1 MLTPLLVL
9 LFRLAEST
17 YMEEEEEEDKK
28 GGGEEEIAFENKYE
42 DRR

>member
-17 YMEEEEEEDKK
+17 YMEEEEDKK

>member
-17 YMEEEEEEDKK
+17 YMEEEEDEE
-28 GGGEEEIAFENKYE
+28 GGGEEEEIAFENKYE
-42 DRR
+42 GRR

>member
-17 YMEEEEEEDKK
+17 YMEEEEDKK

-42 DRR
+42 GRR

>member
-17 YMEEEEEEDKK
+17 YMEEGEEDKK

>member
-17 YMEEEEEEDKK
+17 YMEGEEDKK

>member
-17 YMEEEEEEDKK
+17 YMEEEEEDKK

-42 DRR
+42 DQR